1 MPTISAGAL
10 KRMLHLPADVVIG
23 TPRIERDHAGREIV
37 VVPVRPYARDTGRC
51 AECGGHGRPY
61 DRLPTRRWRHLDIAC
76 ARLFLEYAPRR
87 VACAEHGVT
96 VAMVPWARR
105 RSAYTYDFEQQVAW
119 LSVHAPRSAVSALM
133 RVDWKSVGPICRRV
147 ADDLRAEQGAGL
159 FDHLRSIGVDET
171 SYRKG
176 HKYMT
181 VVVDHDRGRVVWMHP
196 GHGEKVFDQFF
207 QQLTPAQRASI
218 RVITGDG
225 ARWIDECAFRWCP
238 QAERILD
245 GFHIV
250 SWATDALDK
259 VRTAAWREARRK
271 GVAKKGSK
279 DPIKGARWALLKNE
293 GDLTA
298 GQRAQLECVANT
310 NETLWEAYKLKER
323 LRMILRQTADE
334 AAPLLRQWAADAF
347 LSGIPGFVPLGEK
360 IARRHFD
367 ILRTIRSGLSN
378 ARLEAINNKIKTTI
392 KMGYGY
398 RNLDNLIALVM
409 LKCGGLDLQ
418 LPGRQ

>member
-10 KRMLHLPADVVIG
+10 KRMLGLPADVVIG
-23 TPRIERDHAGREIV
+23 KPRIERDRGVDMV
-37 VVPVRPYARDTGRC
+37 VVPVRPYAGDLNRC

-61 DRLPTRRWRHLDIAC
+61 DRLPARRWRYLDVGC
-76 ARLFLEYAPRR
+76 AKLLLEYAPPR
-87 VACAEHGVT
+87 VDCGTHGVT

-105 RSAYTYDFEQQVAW
+105 KSAYTRDFERQVAW
-119 LSVHAPRSAVSALM
+119 PGVHAPRGAVSQLM
-133 RVDWKSVGPICRRV
+133 RVDWKSVGPVCRRV
-147 ADDLRAEQGAGL
+147 ADELHTRRGAGL
-159 FDHLRSIGVDET
+159 FDDLRSIGVDET

-181 VVVDHDRGRVVWMHP
+181 VVVDHDRGRVIWMHQ
-196 GHGEKVFDQFF
+196 GHGERVFDLFF
-207 QQLTPAQRASI
+207 QQLTPEQRASI

-238 QAERILD
+238 MAERILD
-245 GFHIV
+245 GFHVV
-250 SWATDALDK
+250 SWAADALDR
-259 VRTAAWREARRK
+259 VRAAAWREARRK
-271 GVAKKGSK
+271 GVAGKGAK

-293 GDLTA
+293 ADLTA
-298 GQRAQLECVANT
+298 GRKAQLECVANT
-310 NETLWEAYKLKER
+310 NETLWAAYKLKER
-323 LRMILRQTADE
+323 LRMILKQTPED
-334 AAPLLRQWAADAF
+334 AAPLLRRWAADAF

-360 IARRHFD
+360 TDRRHFD

-378 ARLEAINNKIKTTI
+378 ARLEAVNNRIKTTI
-392 KMGYGY
+392 KIGYGY

-409 LKCGGLDLQ
+409 LKCGGLNLK